1 MIRQL
6 GSVCARIFQATC
18 PDPFVI
24 AILLTV
30 VTAGLA
36 LLFGRFPQ
44 DASPVEVVF
53 DSWRNP
59 NQGLWK
65 LLSFSMQMCL
75 ILVTGHALASNRPV
89 QRAIAALAER
99 PRTPAQAVALV
110 ASAAAGTAVINWGLG
125 LIVGAIMARDV
136 GRACHRRNIRV
147 HYPLLVAA
155 GYIGLMVWHGGLS
168 GSAPLSVTS
177 PVEAAKALPEQA
189 IHYLGPSGIPLG
201 RTLFSPMNLVI
212 TGGLL
217 LGVPLFFTL
226 LTPRDEREIRTID
239 TFPGAARPPMASAE
253 PAAGEVSSRG
263 IPEFLDRSPVV
274 SLILAGALLLAVG
287 KYAWTDRTSDATV
300 LTRLFEGLQYF
311 GLNEINMT
319 MLAAGLILH
328 GSPRSYMAAVEE
340 GARGCAG
347 IIIQFPLYAGIMAI
361 MLGSGL
367 AAVIADAFVNH
378 ASATTLPFFSYFAA
392 CVINLF
398 IPSGGG
404 QWAVQGPIAL
414 SAGAQLGVD
423 PAKMV
428 MSVAYGDQLT
438 NMLQPFW
445 ALPLLSITGVKA
457 RDFVGYTAVVMVA
470 SGIWIGFWMLIF

>member
-6 GSVCARIFQATC
+6 GSLCARVFQAVC

-24 AILLTV
+24 AILLTLF
-30 VTAGLA
+30 TAVLA
-36 LLFGRFPQ
+36 LFFGRFPS
-44 DASPVEVVF
+44 DSSPVEVVF
-53 DSWRNP
+53 DSWRDP
-59 NQGLWK
+59 GKGIWK

-110 ASAAAGTAVINWGLG
+110 AAAAACTAVINWGLG

-147 HYPLLVAA
+147 HYPLLAAA

-177 PVEAAKALPEQA
+177 PVEAAKALPAQA
-189 IHYLGPSGIPLG
+189 ISYLGPTGIPLG

-239 TFPGAARPPMASAE
+239 AFAGAATPPLARSADAASE
-253 PAAGEVSSRG
+253 ESSRG
-263 IPEFLDRSPVV
+263 VPEFLDRSPVV
-274 SLILAGALLLAVG
+274 SLLLAGALLFAVG
-287 KYAWTDRTSDATV
+287 KYAWADRTSGAAA
-300 LTRLFEGLQYF
+300 LSRLFEGLQYF
-311 GLNEINMT
+311 GLNEINMV
-319 MLAAGLILH
+319 MLAVGLILH
-328 GSPRSYMAAVEE
+328 GSPRSYMRAAEE

-361 MLGSGL
+361 MMGSGL
-367 AAVIADAFVNH
+367 AAVIADAFVTN
-378 ASATTLPFFSYFAA
+378 ATATTLPFFSYFAA
-392 CVINLF
+392 CIINLF

-457 RDFVGYTAVVMVA
+457 RDIVGYTAVVMFA
-470 SGIWIGFWMLIF
+470 SGAWIGLWMLVF